1 MNKWRLFLITLLGVV
16 TLSVSAAP
24 EEKTQKAPKTK
35 EKTIKVEE
43 PKRVYMYGVS
53 VNFNDSTVYLT
64 DVQRLD
70 DVIINAEGAIKNH
83 SGYSLQLKVYLEGT
97 LGKVN
102 QTCAVIYSDK
112 KKKLEREDSGGG
124 ATYLRTPLDGR
135 AMAFRFCEV
144 QRERASS

>member
-43 PKRVYMYGVS
+43 PKRVYMYGIS

-112 KKKLEREDSGGG
+112 KKKLERRFIKTKKKYIADKDKILHQIG
-124 ATYLRTPLDGR
+124 ASDFT
-135 AMAFRFCEV
+135 F
-144 QRERASS
+144 QKQ

>member
-1 MNKWRLFLITLLGVV
+1 MSKWKVYLICLLGMVQF
-16 TLSVSAAP
+16 TAIAAP
-24 EEKTQKAPKTK
+24 K
-35 EKTIKVEE
+35 EKKDKSER
-43 PKRVYMYGVS
+43 PRRVYMFGAAMG
-53 VNFNDSTVYLT
+53 FNDSTVYLT

-112 KKKLEREDSGGG
+112 KKKLERRFIKTKKKYIADKDKILHQIG
-124 ATYLRTPLDGR
+124 ASDFT
-135 AMAFRFCEV
+135 F
-144 QRERASS
+144 QKQ

>member
-1 MNKWRLFLITLLGVV
+1 MNKWRLFLIALLGVF

-112 KKKLEREDSGGG
+112 KKKLERRFIKTKKKYIADKDKILHQIG
-124 ATYLRTPLDGR
+124 ASDFT
-135 AMAFRFCEV
+135 F
-144 QRERASS
+144 QKQ

>member
-1 MNKWRLFLITLLGVV
+1 MNKWRLFLIALLGVF

-24 EEKTQKAPKTK
+24 KEKAQKAPKTK

-70 DVIINAEGAIKNH
+70 DVIINTEGAIKNH

-112 KKKLEREDSGGG
+112 KKKLERRFIKTRKKYIADKDKILHQIG
-124 ATYLRTPLDGR
+124 ASDFT
-135 AMAFRFCEV
+135 F
-144 QRERASS
+144 QKQ

>member
-112 KKKLEREDSGGG
+112 KKKLERRFIKTKKKYIADKDKILHQIG
-124 ATYLRTPLDGR
+124 ASDFT
-135 AMAFRFCEV
+135 F
-144 QRERASS
+144 QKQ